1 MSTQDYIVVFKNLIH
16 RSDVREHHSKTITRF
31 IWDLRPK
38 IGRAKVTG
46 SYDLDTV
53 KEPFDVTLKLNLT
66 FKTLV
71 NAKTQYSKC
80 DRYRHY
86 YQCPLESQ
94 HIRIVPTEDVEGC

>member
-1 MSTQDYIVVFKNLIH
+1 LTNQCYRDSLLDQLYNLCQGPMSVQDYITILKDLIH

-53 KEPFDVTLKLNLT
+53 KEAFDVASKLNLT

-71 NAKTQYSKC
+71 NAKARYSKC
-80 DRYRHY
+80 
-86 YQCPLESQ
+86 E
-94 HIRIVPTEDVEGC
+94 